1 MWLIVVP
8 LLAIAALVG
17 GIVLIVK
24 RKKAS
29 WYLWVGIGLIVLFIL
44 TLPLTLP
51 FAALGLLL
59 ITGGSFS

>member
-1 MWLIVVP
+1 MSLIIVP
-8 LLAIAALVG
+8 FLAIAVLVA

-24 RKKAS
+24 RKNAP
-29 WYLWVGIGLIVLFIL
+29 WYLWVGISLVVLFIL

-59 ITGGSFS
+59 LTGGSFS

>member
-1 MWLIVVP
+1 MSLIIVP

-24 RKKAS
+24 RKNAP
-29 WYLWVGIGLIVLFIL
+29 WYLWAGVGLIALFIL

-59 ITGGSFS
+59 LTGGSFS